1 MTFLCMVKKISFGDT
16 NKPNNTGAW
25 ACILVILKYNTEKA
39 DLHKEYF
46 YLNIFSKCMYF
57 LFNVHDYL
65 SEIQITVKLTSKQ

>member
-1 MTFLCMVKKISFGDT
+1 MTFLCMVKKEIQT
-16 NKPNNTGAW
+16 NQTILEHGHV
-25 ACILVILKYNTEKA
+25 LVILKYNTEKA

>member
-1 MTFLCMVKKISFGDT
+1 MGM
-16 NKPNNTGAW
+16 
-25 ACILVILKYNTEKA
+25 LVILKYNTEKA